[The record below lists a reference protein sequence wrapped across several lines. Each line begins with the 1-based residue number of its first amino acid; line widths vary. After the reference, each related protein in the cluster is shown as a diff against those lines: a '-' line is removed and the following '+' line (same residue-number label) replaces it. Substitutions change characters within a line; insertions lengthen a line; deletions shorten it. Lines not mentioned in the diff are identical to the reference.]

1 MYNVLIQ
8 SHTTQSSFDRFYPV
22 FSEEIQAGRLS
33 VCQWI
38 ESGTTV
44 RSALPELYDLIGK
57 KNKWRAIIVSTQ
69 FTDRDAEHLSD
80 PANPFDYLENAE
92 QEEMPLGSDGNF
104 VESDIPLIRLTHLL
118 GGIPLP
124 EVQVFSGDDDDD
136 EGLKALKAGE
146 SERRREAYL
155 KWTQENVLE
164 AVPPEEIILIHARRG
179 RTDAS
184 DYIDLEEAWKQ
195 QDIFQP
201 SLFWMRNTYPSICR
215 FLTFDVDLHG
225 VLSTQRDLFKM
236 WCGLLLICKNRLP
249 SDTMQAYRLYRLD
262 LEIDTEK
269 MEKKFQ
275 SVAGQL
281 NQAKYQLRRDL
292 RGQETSSR
300 IIDPDLPAYEV
311 GIPVSFNQT
320 SSGEFSVSY
329 EGYGLAAGEGSSDF
343 IHWDSE
349 VEQGNRGLKKLM
361 HLLNR
366 VLDQSS
372 NRVRESTFMT
382 EQELPVL
389 TEYQQEDLRES
400 MNDSYSA
407 VLHVHEQLAFDKE
420 GIEEDLAKADK
431 EVKTLI
437 VRRMTKETAL
447 AVCLIVPAAVLCALL
462 PGILQSLNFR
472 TAGIYLI
479 FSLLFAVIT
488 VLAVLSLRR
497 RRMIN
502 TMKDYQRILLEYVHR
517 IMEHEPAY
525 SEFLSS
531 IASYIR
537 GKKILDASA
546 RRKKQAE
553 SIRSLRLGH
562 LKTIE
567 AFLEKLES
575 WSAAFHL
582 NVDTREADVI
592 RLEEDDQLELSELET
607 LYEFAEEKG
616 QSAEIN
622 RSGKQ
627 IPSPFGFIRRL
638 LIEREEIYDT
648 FDED

>member
-8 SHTTQSSFDRFYPV
+8 SHTTQSSFDRFYPI

-57 KNKWRAIIVSTQ
+57 KNKWRAIIVSTE
-69 FTDRDAEHLSD
+69 FRDREGEHLTDSL
-80 PANPFDYLENAE
+80 NPYDYLENAE
-92 QEEMPLGSDGNF
+92 LEEMPLGADGRF
-104 VESDIPLIRLTHLL
+104 VESPIPLIRLTHLL

-124 EVQVFSGDDDDD
+124 EVQVTQED
-136 EGLKALKAGE
+136 EADEALAALRAQE
-146 SERRREAYL
+146 SERRREAYIR
-155 KWTQENVLE
+155 WSEENVLE
-164 AVPPEEIILIHARRG
+164 AVPPEEIILIQARRG

-201 SLFWMRNTYPSICR
+201 SLFWLRNTYPSICR

-236 WCGLLLICKNRLP
+236 WSALLLMCKNRLP
-249 SDTMQAYRLYRLD
+249 SDTMQAYRLYKLD
-262 LEIDTEK
+262 LEIDTDK

-292 RGQETSSR
+292 RGQENMSR

-311 GIPVSFNQT
+311 GIPVSFNRT
-320 SSGEFSVSY
+320 DASSFAVSF
-329 EGYGLAAGEGSSDF
+329 ENYGLAAGEGGSDF
-343 IHWDSE
+343 IRWAEE
-349 VEQGNRGLKKLM
+349 VDQGNRGLKKLV

-366 VLDQSS
+366 VLDQCSG
-372 NRVRESTFMT
+372 RVRESTFMT

-389 TEYQQEDLRES
+389 TEYQQEDLQES

-407 VLHVHEQLAFDKE
+407 VLRVHEQLAFDKE
-420 GIEEDLAKADK
+420 GIEEELAQTDK
-431 EVKTLI
+431 EIKTLI
-437 VRRMTKETAL
+437 IRRMSKKTAL
-447 AVCLIVPAAVLCALL
+447 TVGMILPLALLCSLL
-462 PGILQSLNFR
+462 PGILSSLNFR
-472 TAGIYLI
+472 AAGIYLTFGMI
-479 FSLLFAVIT
+479 FTALT
-488 VLAVLSLRR
+488 VLLILSLRR

-502 TMKDYQRILLEYVHR
+502 TMKDYQRTLLEYVHR
-517 IMEHEPAY
+517 ILAHEPAY
-525 SEFLSS
+525 SEFLSG

-537 GKKILDASA
+537 GKRILDAAA
-546 RRKKQAE
+546 RRRKQAE

-582 NVDTREADVI
+582 DVDTRESDVI
-592 RLEEDDQLELSELET
+592 RLEDEDQLELSELET
-607 LYEFAEEKG
+607 LYEFTEEKG

-622 RSGKQ
+622 HSGKQ

-638 LIEREEIYDT
+638 LIQREEIYDT

>member
-8 SHTTQSSFDRFYPV
+8 SHTTQSSFDRFYPI

-57 KNKWRAIIVSTQ
+57 KNKWRAIIVSTE
-69 FTDRDAEHLSD
+69 FRDREGEHLTDSL
-80 PANPFDYLENAE
+80 NPYDYLENAE
-92 QEEMPLGSDGNF
+92 LEEMPLGADGRF
-104 VESDIPLIRLTHLL
+104 VESPIPLIRLTHLL

-124 EVQVFSGDDDDD
+124 EVQVTQED
-136 EGLKALKAGE
+136 EADEALAALRAQE
-146 SERRREAYL
+146 SERRREAYIR
-155 KWTQENVLE
+155 WSEENVLE
-164 AVPPEEIILIHARRG
+164 AVPPEEIILIQARRG

-201 SLFWMRNTYPSICR
+201 SLFWLRNTYPSICR

-236 WCGLLLICKNRLP
+236 WSALLLMCKNRLP
-249 SDTMQAYRLYRLD
+249 SDTMQAYRLYKLD
-262 LEIDTEK
+262 LEIDTDK

-292 RGQETSSR
+292 RGQENMSR

-311 GIPVSFNQT
+311 GIPVSFNRT
-320 SSGEFSVSY
+320 DASSFAVSF
-329 EGYGLAAGEGSSDF
+329 ENYGLAAGEGGSDF
-343 IHWDSE
+343 IRWAEE
-349 VEQGNRGLKKLM
+349 VDQGNRGLKKLV

-366 VLDQSS
+366 VLDQCSG
-372 NRVRESTFMT
+372 RVRESTFMT

-389 TEYQQEDLRES
+389 TEYQQEDLQES

-407 VLHVHEQLAFDKE
+407 VLRVHEQLAFDKE
-420 GIEEDLAKADK
+420 GIEEELAQTDK
-431 EVKTLI
+431 EIKTLI
-437 VRRMTKETAL
+437 IRRMSKKTAL
-447 AVCLIVPAAVLCALL
+447 TVGMILPLALLCSLL
-462 PGILQSLNFR
+462 PGILSSLNFR
-472 TAGIYLI
+472 AAGIYLTFGVI
-479 FSLLFAVIT
+479 FTALT
-488 VLAVLSLRR
+488 VLLILSLRR

-502 TMKDYQRILLEYVHR
+502 TMKDYQRTLLEYVHR
-517 IMEHEPAY
+517 ILAHEPAY
-525 SEFLSS
+525 SEFLSG

-537 GKKILDASA
+537 GKRILDAAA
-546 RRKKQAE
+546 RRRKQAE

-582 NVDTREADVI
+582 DVDTREADVI
-592 RLEEDDQLELSELET
+592 RLEDEDQLELSELET
-607 LYEFAEEKG
+607 LYEFTEEKG

-622 RSGKQ
+622 HSGKQ

-638 LIEREEIYDT
+638 LIQREEIYDT

>member
-8 SHTTQSSFDRFYPV
+8 SHTTQSSFDRFYPI

-57 KNKWRAIIVSTQ
+57 KNKWRAIIVSTE
-69 FTDRDAEHLSD
+69 FRDREGEHLTDSL
-80 PANPFDYLENAE
+80 NPYDYLENAE
-92 QEEMPLGSDGNF
+92 LEEMPLGADGRF
-104 VESDIPLIRLTHLL
+104 VESPIPLIRLTHLL

-124 EVQVFSGDDDDD
+124 EVQVTQED
-136 EGLKALKAGE
+136 EADEALAALRAQE
-146 SERRREAYL
+146 SERRREAYIR
-155 KWTQENVLE
+155 WSEENVLE
-164 AVPPEEIILIHARRG
+164 AVPPEEIILIQARRG

-201 SLFWMRNTYPSICR
+201 SLFWLRNTYPSICR

-236 WCGLLLICKNRLP
+236 WSALLLMCKNRLP
-249 SDTMQAYRLYRLD
+249 SDTMQAYRLYKLD
-262 LEIDTEK
+262 LEIDTDK

-292 RGQETSSR
+292 RGQENMSR

-311 GIPVSFNQT
+311 GIPVSFNRT
-320 SSGEFSVSY
+320 DASSFAVSF
-329 EGYGLAAGEGSSDF
+329 ENYGLAAGEGGSDF
-343 IHWDSE
+343 IRWAEE
-349 VEQGNRGLKKLM
+349 VDQGNRGLKKLV

-366 VLDQSS
+366 VLDQCSG
-372 NRVRESTFMT
+372 RVRESTFMT

-389 TEYQQEDLRES
+389 TEYQQEDLQES

-407 VLHVHEQLAFDKE
+407 VLRVHEQLAFDKE
-420 GIEEDLAKADK
+420 GIEEELAQTDK
-431 EVKTLI
+431 EIKTLI
-437 VRRMTKETAL
+437 IRRMSKKTAL
-447 AVCLIVPAAVLCALL
+447 TVGMILPLALLCSLL
-462 PGILQSLNFR
+462 PGILSSLNFR
-472 TAGIYLI
+472 AAGIYLTFGMI
-479 FSLLFAVIT
+479 FTALT
-488 VLAVLSLRR
+488 VLLILSLRR

-502 TMKDYQRILLEYVHR
+502 TMKDYQRTLLEYVHR
-517 IMEHEPAY
+517 ILAHEPAY
-525 SEFLSS
+525 SEFLSG

-537 GKKILDASA
+537 GKRILDAAA
-546 RRKKQAE
+546 RRRKQAE

-582 NVDTREADVI
+582 DVDTREADVI
-592 RLEEDDQLELSELET
+592 RLEDEDQLELSELET
-607 LYEFAEEKG
+607 LYEFTEEKG

-622 RSGKQ
+622 HSGKQ

-638 LIEREEIYDT
+638 LIQREEIYDT